1 MSHKNLLVLT
11 KKIIG
16 EFHLTIKNN
25 TYKQMK
31 LFLKVIFIYLIPY
44 IAIAQETTGTLQG
57 TLTDT
62 QNNPIPFATIQCID
76 VSTNYKY
83 GTISEENGFYNITNL
98 SPSNT
103 YKVQIS
109 SVGYQT
115 IIEENVTIQLGNT
128 TIKNFVISEDSVSLE
143 TVVVTGSSKSQ
154 KNGNE
159 TLLGKRELRTT
170 PTISRSIQD
179 LTKNLTEN
187 NLNSFGGASNR
198 FNNLNID
205 GIANND
211 VIGFQEPASGAA
223 GSSAN
228 GTPGSLSRTQPIGLG
243 AVKELSVKLAPFDVS
258 IGNFSGASIN
268 LVTKNGTN
276 TTKAEVYGY
285 GNNQLL
291 LGNYADGIKQ
301 ESANFYDVQFG
312 GGIGGPIIKDKLFYY
327 VNIEQALSDNPV
339 LNAPGSSTSNISS
352 EDVQLISDR
361 LISEY
366 NYDPGSFTNASI
378 KTASTKIF
386 ARLDYNLSD
395 QHKITLRNNYVNSFA
410 DNLEWSSSIFN
421 FGNQGYRH
429 NSIANSLALELKS
442 NLSNGITNQL
452 TLGYNTVKEDRDF
465 DGRVFP
471 HIQIASNSSNRI
483 FAGTYREAS
492 VYSTDFSTLQLADK
506 ISYTSQKHTIT
517 AGGLAQ
523 FHDVDYGFLS
533 AWNGRWEYRSVQDFL
548 DDTPSRVRG
557 VYNINNNDFDF
568 VTSRP
573 SATVSVIETALYIQ
587 DQFRIS
593 NQFSLTAGIR
603 LDAQF
608 LPSDL
613 PISQEVLNTP
623 EFSQFDNKISNA
635 PQFNPRI
642 GFNYSLDANNN
653 YKLRGGTGL
662 FSGRIPYLWFAYVE
676 YISGTEYFNI
686 DLRPT
691 DTTPLTEN
699 LADLRSVQPNLTE
712 INLIDNDFTLPREWK
727 TNLALEA
734 KLPHQWTVNLE
745 GTYTEVLNG
754 LFFQSINR
762 RNELGN
768 FAGADNRPYFLQTG
782 EDIKINPNFTNVFLL
797 TNTDKGYR
805 YNITANVSKRIGN
818 YRGAIGYTYGK
829 SKDISSTVRSSPAA
843 NFEWNQAIFGNEP
856 AISFSNFDLRH
867 KIVSTH
873 SYDVNFGKANT
884 ASISFLYNGRSGSPY
899 SFVYQGDPNRDGSSR
914 NDLVYVPRDQ
924 SEIQLVDIVDSN
936 GLVTS
941 TANEQWQQLNNY
953 IENNS
958 YLRSRRGNYV
968 ERNGAKTPWNHE
980 LDMKLQYG
988 KQLKNGH
995 SITLSLD
1002 MLNVFNFINRDW
1014 GRLVFVP
1021 NVVNSSFSLLNFVGI
1036 ENEQPQYQ
1044 FNVDPDE
1051 QPWNIDLQNS
1061 RWRAQIGIKYGF

>member
-1 MSHKNLLVLT
+1 
-11 KKIIG
+11 
-16 EFHLTIKNN
+16 
-25 TYKQMK
+25 MK
-31 LFLKVIFIYLIPY
+31 LFLKVFCIFLLPY
-44 IAIAQETTGTLQG
+44 MVVSQETTGTLQG
-57 TLTDT
+57 TLTDS
-62 QNNPIPFATIQCID
+62 QNNPIPFATVQCID
-76 VSTNYKY
+76 IATNYKY
-83 GTISEENGFYNITNL
+83 GTISEENGFYNISNL

-103 YKVQIS
+103 YKLQIS
-109 SVGYQT
+109 SLGYQT
-115 IIEENVTIQLGNT
+115 IIIENVTIQLGNT
-128 TIKNFVISEDSVSLE
+128 TVKNFVMPEDSVALDA
-143 TVVVTGSSKSQ
+143 VVVNGSSKNQ

-159 TLLGKRELRTT
+159 TLLGKREIETT

-258 IGNFSGASIN
+258 IGNFSGANIN

-276 TTKAEVYGY
+276 TTKTEVYGF
-285 GNNQLL
+285 GNNQIL
-291 LGNYADGIKQ
+291 LGNNASGIKQ
-301 ESANFYDVQFG
+301 EAADFYDVQFG
-312 GGIGGPIIKDKLFYY
+312 AGIGGSIIKDKLFYY
-327 VNIEQALSDNPV
+327 VNVEQALSDNPV
-339 LNAPGSSTSNISS
+339 LNAPGSATSNISL
-352 EDVQLISDR
+352 EDVEAIVNR
-361 LISEY
+361 LTSVY
-366 NYDPGSFTNASI
+366 NYDPGSFTDASI
-378 KTASTKIF
+378 KTASTKVF
-386 ARLDYNLSD
+386 TRFDYNISD
-395 QHKITLRNNYVNSFA
+395 KHKLTLRNNYINSYA
-410 DNLEWSSSIFN
+410 DNLERSSSIFN

-442 NLSNGITNQL
+442 NFTNRITNRL
-452 TLGYNTVKEDRDF
+452 TLGYNIVKEGRDF
-465 DGRVFP
+465 DDRVFP
-471 HIQIASNSSNRI
+471 HIQIASNSTNRI

-492 VYSTDFSTLQLADK
+492 VYNTDFSTLQLTDK
-506 ISYTSQKHTIT
+506 ISYTSQRHTIT

-523 FHDVDYGFLS
+523 FHDIDYGFLS

-548 DDTPSRVRG
+548 DDRPRRIRG
-557 VYNINNNDFDF
+557 VYNLNNNDFDF
-568 VTSRP
+568 VSNRP
-573 SATVSVIETALYIQ
+573 SATVSVIETALYLQ
-587 DQFRIS
+587 DQFRVS
-593 NQFSLTAGIR
+593 NQFSITAGIR

-623 EFSQFDNKISNA
+623 EFSRFDNKISNA
-635 PQFNPRI
+635 PQLNPRI
-642 GFNYSLDANNN
+642 GFNYSLDPENT

-686 DLRPT
+686 DLRPNT
-691 DTTPLTEN
+691 VTPLTEN
-699 LADLRSVQPNLTE
+699 LADLRSVQPNLAE

-727 TNLALEA
+727 TNLAFEA
-734 KLPHQWTVNLE
+734 KLPGQWTINLE

-768 FAGADNRPYFLQTG
+768 FVGADNRPYFLQTG
-782 EDIKINPNFTNVFLL
+782 QDIKINPNFTNVFLL

-805 YNITANVSKRIGN
+805 YNLTANVSKRIRN
-818 YRGAIGYTYGK
+818 YRGAVGYTYGK

-843 NFEWNQAIFGNEP
+843 NFEWNQAVFGNDP
-856 AISFSNFDLRH
+856 NLSFSNFDLRH

-873 SYDVNFGKANT
+873 AYTIDFAKSHTMG
-884 ASISFLYNGRSGSPY
+884 ISFLYNGRSGSPY

-914 NDLVYVPRDQ
+914 NDLIYVPRDQ
-924 SEIQLVDIVDSN
+924 TEIQLVDIVDGN
-936 GLVTS
+936 GTITS
-941 TANEQWQQLNNY
+941 TANQQWQQLNNY

-958 YLRSRRGNYV
+958 YLRSRRGSYA

-980 LDMKLQYG
+980 LDMKLQYA

-995 SITLSLD
+995 SITLSFD
-1002 MLNVFNFINRDW
+1002 MLNVFNFINPDW

-1036 ENEQPQYQ
+1036 ENGQPQYQ
-1044 FNVDPDE
+1044 FNIDPDE
-1051 QPWNIDLQNS
+1051 QPWNTDLQNS
-1061 RWRAQIGIKYGF
+1061 RWRAQIGVKYGF

>member
-1 MSHKNLLVLT
+1 MRSFFYT
-11 KKIIG
+11 
-16 EFHLTIKNN
+16 
-25 TYKQMK
+25 
-31 LFLKVIFIYLIPY
+31 LFLLFFYLFGF
-44 IAIAQETTGTLQG
+44 AQETTGTLQG
-57 TLTDT
+57 TIVDN
-62 QNNPIPFATIQCID
+62 QSNPVTYATVQVID
-76 VSTNYKY
+76 IETNYKY
-83 GTISEENGFYNITNL
+83 GVISQENGFYSVPNL
-98 SPSNT
+98 SPSST
-103 YKVQIS
+103 YRIEVSFI
-109 SVGYQT
+109 GYKT
-115 IIEENVTIQLGNT
+115 VTADNIVVNLGGVS
-128 TIKNFVISEDSVSLE
+128 IKNFIMNQDSVALDAI
-143 TVVVTGSSKSQ
+143 VINGSSKKQ

-159 TLLGKRELRTT
+159 TLLEKKQIQAT
-170 PTISRSIQD
+170 PTINRSIQD
-179 LTKNLTEN
+179 LTKNLPEN

-211 VIGFQEPASGAA
+211 VIGFQEPASGAS

-243 AVKELSVKLAPFDVS
+243 AIKQLSVKLAPFDVS
-258 IGNFSGASIN
+258 IGNFSGANIN

-276 TTKAEVYGY
+276 TFKGEIYGY

-291 LGNYADGIKQ
+291 LGQYADGIKQ
-301 ESANFYDVQFG
+301 DVSSFYDIQFG
-312 GGIGGPIIKDKLFYY
+312 AGFGGAIIKDKLFYY
-327 VNIEQALSDNPV
+327 INIEQALSDNPV
-339 LNAPGSSTSNISS
+339 LNAPGSSTSNISLD
-352 EDVQLISDR
+352 DVNAIADR
-361 LISEY
+361 LINTY
-366 NYDPGSFTNASI
+366 NYDPGTFTDASI

-386 ARLDYNLSD
+386 MRLDYNISE
-395 QHKITLRNNYVNSFA
+395 QHKLTLRNNYVNSFA
-410 DNLEWSSSIFN
+410 DNLEWNSSIFN

-429 NSIANSLALELKS
+429 NSVANSLALELKS
-442 NLSNGITNQL
+442 NFDNGIANNL
-452 TLGYNTVKEDRDF
+452 TLGYNTVKEGRDF

-471 HIQIASNSSNRI
+471 HIQIASNSTNRI

-492 VYSTDFSTLQLADK
+492 VYNTDFYTLQLADK
-506 ISYTSQKHTIT
+506 LTYTSKNHTLT

-523 FHDVDYGFLS
+523 FNNIEYGFLS
-533 AWNGRWEYRSVQDFL
+533 AWNGRWEYRSVEDFL
-548 DDTPSRVRG
+548 NDQPRRIRG

-568 VTSRP
+568 VSNRP
-573 SATVSVIETALYIQ
+573 SATVSVLELGFYAQ
-587 DQFRIS
+587 DQYRIS
-593 NQFSLTAGIR
+593 NSLSITGGVR

-623 EFSQFDNKISNA
+623 EFSRFDNKISNA

-642 GFNYSLDANNN
+642 GFNYTIDQDGK

-686 DLRPT
+686 DLRPN
-691 DTTPLTEN
+691 DVTPLTEN

-727 TNLALEA
+727 TNLAFEA
-734 KLPHQWTVNLE
+734 KLPHRWTLNVE

-754 LFFQSINR
+754 IFFQSINR
-762 RNELGN
+762 RDEIGN
-768 FAGADNRPYFLQTG
+768 FEGADNRPYFLQTG
-782 EDIKINPNFTNVFLL
+782 QDIKINPNFTNVFLL
-797 TNTDKGYR
+797 TNTDQGYR
-805 YNITANVSKRIGN
+805 YNVTAGVSKDIGKYN
-818 YRGAIGYTYGK
+818 GYLGYTYGK

-843 NFEWNQAIFGNEP
+843 NFEWNQAVFGNDP
-856 AISFSNFDLRH
+856 QLSFSNFDLRH
-867 KIVSTH
+867 KFVSSH
-873 SYDVNFGKANT
+873 SYSFDIGDSNSVF
-884 ASISFLYNGRSGSPY
+884 ISMLYNGRSGSPY

-924 SEIQLVDIVDSN
+924 SEINLIDITDSN
-936 GLVTS
+936 GVITVS
-941 TANEQWQQLNNY
+941 AQEQWVRLNNY

-980 LDMKLQYG
+980 LDMKLQYSR
-988 KQLKNGH
+988 KIKNGK
-995 SITLSLD
+995 SLTVSFD
-1002 MLNVFNFINRDW
+1002 MLNVLNFVNKDW

-1044 FNVDPDE
+1044 FNIDENE
-1051 QPWNIDLQNS
+1051 QPWVVDLQNS
-1061 RWRAQIGIKYGF
+1061 RWRAQLGLKYNF